1 MVGWAV
7 HEDDKKALMDGW
19 KPSNKSRNI
28 IFRISF
34 VRADG
39 SVVAMEQAIPERNI
53 K

>member
-1 MVGWAV
+1 M
-7 HEDDKKALMDGW
+7 KTIKALMDGW
-19 KPSNKSRNI
+19 NQVIVKKHHFQYR
-28 IFRISF
+28 F